1 MNFKK
6 DKVLVVGASGIIGSY
21 LATKLKKRYDIT
33 STGKTKFFD
42 IDNYFSLD
50 LTNISSIDSFILNTP
65 KFDTIIFLVG
75 LAHKKGTDK
84 DYNEFLSI
92 NKMTLVNLMEKLD
105 HKKKVPGKIIFF
117 SSISVYG
124 ERLKISSYN
133 ENLKKAPSSPY
144 AVTKL
149 EAERYLKENF
159 SLNSWILRVAP
170 VYSSNFKLNV
180 NRRIKLSHFLYR
192 VGDGEKKLS
201 LCNLKNIDLVIEGI
215 LNEKI
220 PAGSYNISDNKVYT
234 YNSLMNIKNK
244 KFIFIIPSF
253 LVLFLYHVGNIFRIN
268 FIKENSLKLVSNN
281 IFSSEKIR
289 KFVKIPHVY
298 KN

>member
-21 LATKLKKRYDIT
+21 LATELKKRYDIT
-33 STGKTKFFD
+33 STGKTQYFD
-42 IDNYFSLD
+42 MDNYFSLD
-50 LTNISSIDSFILNTP
+50 LTKLSNIDSFIFNTS

-75 LAHKKGTDK
+75 LAHKKGKDK

-105 HKKKVPGKIIFF
+105 QNRKLPGKIIFF
-117 SSISVYG
+117 SSVSVYG
-124 ERLKISSYN
+124 ERLKISLYD
-133 ENLKKAPSSPY
+133 EDLKKDPSSPY

-180 NRRIKLSHFLYR
+180 NRRIKLSHFLYK

-201 LCNLKNIDLVIEGI
+201 LCNLKNIGVVIDGI

-220 PAGSYNISDNKVYT
+220 PVGSYNISDYKDYT
-234 YNSLMNIKNK
+234 YNSLMKNEDNN
-244 KFIFIIPSF
+244 FIIIIPSF
-253 LVLFLYHVGNIFRIN
+253 LVLFLYHIGNIFKIN
-268 FIKENSLKLVSNN
+268 FIKENSLKLVSDN
-281 IFSSEKIR
+281 IFSSEKISR
-289 KFVKIPHVY
+289 FVKIPFIFDE
-298 KN
+298 